1 MSRNKKNWDYLVDYR
16 GQYLPRGDKG
26 SPGPK
31 GQKGQKGIGQKGD
44 IGFKGSKGSEGLA
57 GQKGQKGLDGD
68 GDKGAKGDKGLP
80 GSVAAKGD
88 KGIKGEKGLTQTPA
102 GNEGDVQINTSGSF
116 GSATTGT
123 FNYVD
128 ADNALSVDN
137 VKVLNEVVLID
148 DGGTDKISI
157 AAPVDVTAN
166 YDIVLPETQATTIST
181 IINDG
186 SGNLVWEDQLDAG
199 SF

>member
-1 MSRNKKNWDYLVDYR
+1 MSRNKKNWDYLVDSR
-16 GQYLPRGDKG
+16 GQYKPIGPKGSKGDKG
-26 SPGPK
+26 EK
-31 GQKGQKGIGQKGD
+31 GEIGVGQKGD
-44 IGFKGSKGSEGLA
+44 PGEKGDQGEQGLV
-57 GQKGQKGLDGD
+57 GDKGQKGLDGN
-68 GDKGAKGDKGLP
+68 
-80 GSVAAKGD
+80 
-88 KGIKGEKGLTQTPA
+88 GIKGEKGEQGIPGTAASKGDKGEPGEKGDVQTPA
-102 GNEGDVQINTSGSF
+102 GNEGDVQINTGGSF

-128 ADNALSVDN
+128 ADDALSVDN

-157 AAPVDVTAN
+157 AAPVNVTAD

-181 IINDG
+181 VINDG
-186 SGNLVWEDQLDAG
+186 SGNLAWEDRLDAG

>member
-26 SPGPK
+26 STGSKGQKGEAVVGPKGDSGPK
-31 GQKGQKGIGQKGD
+31 GQKGEQ
-44 IGFKGSKGSEGLA
+44 GLL

-68 GDKGAKGDKGLP
+68 GEKGTKGDKGLP
-80 GSVAAKGD
+80 GNVAVKGD
-88 KGIKGEKGLTQTPA
+88 KGLKGEKGFTQTPA
-102 GNEGDVQINTSGSF
+102 GNEGDVQINTAGSF
-116 GSATTGT
+116 GSAITGT

-128 ADNALSVDN
+128 ADNALSIDN
-137 VKVLNEVVLID
+137 LKVLNEVILID
-148 DGGTDKISI
+148 DGGTNNISI
-157 AAPVDVTAN
+157 AAPVAVTAD
-166 YDIVLPETQATTIST
+166 YDIVLPEAQATAEST

-186 SGNLVWEDQLDAG
+186 NGNLTWEDELDAG

>member
-1 MSRNKKNWDYLVDYR
+1 MSRNKKNWDYLVDDR

-26 SPGPK
+26 SVGPK
-31 GQKGQKGIGQKGD
+31 GQKGRKGEGQKGRKGD
-44 IGFKGSKGSEGLA
+44 IGPKGEQGLL

-68 GDKGAKGDKGLP
+68 GDKGAKGSKGAP
-80 GSVAAKGD
+80 GNVAVKGD
-88 KGIKGEKGLTQTPA
+88 KGLKGEKGFTQTPA
-102 GNEGDVQINTSGSF
+102 GNEGDVQINTAGSF

-128 ADNALSVDN
+128 ADNALSIDN
-137 VKVLNEVVLID
+137 LKVLNEVSLID
-148 DGGTDKISI
+148 DGGTSFISI
-157 AAPVDVTAN
+157 AAPVSVTAD
-166 YDIVLPETQATTIST
+166 YGIVLPADQATDVST

-186 SGNLVWEDQLDAG
+186 NGNLTWEDELDAG

>member
-1 MSRNKKNWDYLVDYR
+1 MTRNKKNWDYLVDQR
-16 GQYLPRGDKG
+16 GQYKPIGPKG
-26 SPGPK
+26 SKGSQGQK
-31 GQKGQKGIGQKGD
+31 GRKGEGQKGQKGD
-44 IGFKGSKGSEGLA
+44 IGPKGEQGLL

-68 GDKGAKGDKGLP
+68 GDKGTKGSKGAPGNVAVKGDKGL
-80 GSVAAKGD
+80 
-88 KGIKGEKGLTQTPA
+88 KGEKGFTQTPA

-128 ADNALSVDN
+128 ADNALSIDN
-137 VKVLNEVVLID
+137 LKVLNEVVLID
-148 DGGTDKISI
+148 DSGTNNISI
-157 AAPVDVTAN
+157 AAPVAVTSD
-166 YDIVLPETQATTIST
+166 YDIVLPAAQATDVST

-186 SGNLVWEDQLDAG
+186 NGNLTWEDELDAG